1 MRYGPLSHSRR
12 RLRLNVL
19 ELEQHAA
26 VRVAAM
32 TSGRRGSKSPPT
44 APTSARAG
52 PMVRRSVVAQTSA
65 RCRADGRVSCW
76 ETTTSANWVMAL
88 RSGVP
93 EVALSDRHGCAIVGP
108 KKYAASATTAGSARR
123 SVRQEEGALRRRAL
137 VIEQTV
143 QDSNK
148 APRRSPIVRTNAE
161 DPLPFSVGTAAARF
175 GSWPPIRPP
184 E

>member
-93 EVALSDRHGCAIVGP
+93 EVALSDHHGCAIVGP
-108 KKYAASATTAGSARR
+108 QEVRCFGDDGWGQLGDPFDKKKVPTMSRAGDRANCTRLEQGAKTIAHRAYKRRR
-123 SVRQEEGALRRRAL
+123 SVA
-137 VIEQTV
+137 V
-143 QDSNK
+143 
-148 APRRSPIVRTNAE
+148 
-161 DPLPFSVGTAAARF
+161 F
-175 GSWPPIRPP
+175 GRHGGC
-184 E
+184 